1 MKCFSQVLQELPGF
15 QTTLCSLWNQYLQ
28 VIQSCLV
35 DELKL
40 GNYGNLRM
48 GEGSTPPKRSPANT
62 TFSSPQGNLPISK
75 EVNRKKS
82 EAEGAR
88 LAPASGYGQH
98 FTKINYLYS
107 F

>member
-1 MKCFSQVLQELPGF
+1 QVYQPGSMIWISQKIFPTSRGDGGF
-15 QTTLCSLWNQYLQ
+15 
-28 VIQSCLV
+28 
-35 DELKL
+35 
-40 GNYGNLRM
+40 
-48 GEGSTPPKRSPANT
+48 PK
-62 TFSSPQGNLPISK
+62 GNLPISK

-82 EAEGAR
+82 EAEGAG

>member
-1 MKCFSQVLQELPGF
+1 MFFSDVTRTSWFSNNPF
-15 QTTLCSLWNQYLQ
+15 TS
-28 VIQSCLV
+28 
-35 DELKL
+35 
-40 GNYGNLRM
+40 
-48 GEGSTPPKRSPANT
+48 NT

-88 LAPASGYGQH
+88 LDPTSGYGQH
-98 FTKINYLYS
+98 FSKINYLYS

>member
-1 MKCFSQVLQELPGF
+1 M
-15 QTTLCSLWNQYLQ
+15 
-28 VIQSCLV
+28 
-35 DELKL
+35 L
-40 GNYGNLRM
+40 GNYRNIKIR
-48 GEGSTPPKRSPANT
+48 EGSNTPNRSTANIT
-62 TFSSPQGNLPISK
+62 YSSPQGNLPISK

-82 EAEGAR
+82 EAEGAH

>member
-1 MKCFSQVLQELPGF
+1 MARHFLTCSEQENTAVF
-15 QTTLCSLWNQYLQ
+15 
-28 VIQSCLV
+28 LV
-35 DELKL
+35 WSFWWINIE
-40 GNYGNLRM
+40 N
-48 GEGSTPPKRSPANT
+48 TANT